1 MAKLALNK
9 STLNKE
15 SRRLKSYRQVVPA
28 LDLKRKQLMAARV
41 ETQQSLQAYQA
52 DLAQLREKVE
62 GELTLLASHEID
74 LSTLLKVTKL
84 TLVSQNLVGLKLPL
98 LDELVVE
105 RQAYSR
111 LVTPFWVDLLVSC
124 LEEALQLEVRIAI
137 ENKRL
142 DLLGK
147 GLQKTT
153 QRLNLFEK
161 VLIPQSEKNLRKI
174 HIALSD
180 AERAGVVRAKIAKN
194 KRRSLVTL

>member
-41 ETQQSLQAYQA
+41 ETQKSLQAYQA
-52 DLAQLREKVE
+52 DLAQLREKVG

-98 LDELVVE
+98 LDELIVE

-174 HIALSD
+174 RIALSD

>member
-1 MAKLALNK
+1 
-9 STLNKE
+9 
-15 SRRLKSYRQVVPA
+15 
-28 LDLKRKQLMAARV
+28 V
-41 ETQQSLQAYQA
+41 ETQKLLQAYQT

-98 LDELVVE
+98 LDELIVE

-174 HIALSD
+174 RIALSD

>member
-41 ETQQSLQAYQA
+41 ETQKLLQAYQT

-174 HIALSD
+174 RIALSD

>member
-41 ETQQSLQAYQA
+41 ETQKLLLAYQA
-52 DLAQLREKVE
+52 ELAQLREKVE

-124 LEEALQLEVRIAI
+124 LEVALQFEVRIAI

-174 HIALSD
+174 RIALSD

>member
-41 ETQQSLQAYQA
+41 ETQKLLLAYQA
-52 DLAQLREKVE
+52 ELAQLREKVE

-124 LEEALQLEVRIAI
+124 LEEALQLEVRISI

-174 HIALSD
+174 RIALSD

>member
-41 ETQQSLQAYQA
+41 ETQKLLQAYQA
-52 DLAQLREKVE
+52 DLEQLREKVE

-98 LDELVVE
+98 LDELIVE

-174 HIALSD
+174 RIALSD

>member
-41 ETQQSLQAYQA
+41 ETQKLLQAYQA
-52 DLAQLREKVE
+52 DLEQLREKVE

-174 HIALSD
+174 RIALSD

>member
-41 ETQQSLQAYQA
+41 ETQKLLQAYQA

-98 LDELVVE
+98 LDELIVE

-174 HIALSD
+174 RIALSD

>member
-41 ETQQSLQAYQA
+41 ETQKLLLAYQA
-52 DLAQLREKVE
+52 ELAQLREKVE
-62 GELTLLASHEID
+62 DELTLLASHEID

-98 LDELVVE
+98 LDELAVE
-105 RQAYSR
+105 HQAYSR

-124 LEEALQLEVRIAI
+124 LEEALQLEVRISI

-147 GLQKTT
+147 GLKKTT

-174 HIALSD
+174 RIALSD
-180 AERAGVVRAKIAKN
+180 TERAGVVRAKIAKN

>member
-41 ETQQSLQAYQA
+41 ETQKLLQAYQA

-174 HIALSD
+174 RIALSD

>member
-41 ETQQSLQAYQA
+41 ETQKSLQAYQA

-174 HIALSD
+174 RIALSD

>member
-41 ETQQSLQAYQA
+41 ETQKLLLAHQAE
-52 DLAQLREKVE
+52 LAQLREKVE

-124 LEEALQLEVRIAI
+124 LEEALQLEVRISI

-174 HIALSD
+174 RIALSD

>member
-41 ETQQSLQAYQA
+41 ETQKLLLAYQA

-124 LEEALQLEVRIAI
+124 LEKALQLEVRIAI

-174 HIALSD
+174 RIALSD

>member
-41 ETQQSLQAYQA
+41 ETQKLLLAYQA

-74 LSTLLKVTKL
+74 LSTLLKVMKL

-124 LEEALQLEVRIAI
+124 LEKALQLEVRIAI

-174 HIALSD
+174 RIALSD

-194 KRRSLVTL
+194 KSRSLVTL

>member
-41 ETQQSLQAYQA
+41 ETQKLLLAYQA
-52 DLAQLREKVE
+52 ELAQLREKVE

-174 HIALSD
+174 RIALSD

>member
-41 ETQQSLQAYQA
+41 ETQKLLLAYQA

-74 LSTLLKVTKL
+74 LSTLLKVMKL

-174 HIALSD
+174 RIALSD

-194 KRRSLVTL
+194 KSRSLVTL